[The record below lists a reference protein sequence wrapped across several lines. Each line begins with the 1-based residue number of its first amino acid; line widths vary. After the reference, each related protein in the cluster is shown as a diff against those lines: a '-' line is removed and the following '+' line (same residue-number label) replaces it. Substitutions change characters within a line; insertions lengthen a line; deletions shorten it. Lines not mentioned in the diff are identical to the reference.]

1 MRSWQA
7 RRAPRRAALE
17 IALNAPTELTALEIE
32 RRRLSLEERR
42 YARESRFLYRYMRI
56 IVALILGASA
66 LGVAAV
72 WMIENARQRAADE
85 RAQERRSSLAQGDI
99 NQANDR
105 LLRIECAK
113 MIFGVKDTLTSADP
127 RPHTVFAEALKAA
140 CPPDLADRAFRSLA
154 AGTTKEV
161 RTVYE
166 NAQISV
172 GSLVAPLT
180 VPAKSFAHGVN
191 VEVGGGLAIYGH
203 DVLHNAPPYNTQAN
217 LAEYQISLPWTGRYE
232 VSVEYASEE
241 ARPASVFLNGTR
253 LAEKAMGTPTGGWG
267 EDAQRWFVIATVEA
281 SSGPSTLLVKS
292 AGPFPHI
299 RRFLFRPIST
309 R

>member
-1 MRSWQA
+1 M
-7 RRAPRRAALE
+7 
-17 IALNAPTELTALEIE
+17 NAPTELTPLEID
-32 RRRLSLEERR
+32 RRRLALEERR
-42 YARESRFLYRYMRI
+42 YARESRFINRYMRL
-56 IVALILGASA
+56 IVALIIGASA
-66 LGVAAV
+66 IAVAGI
-72 WMIENARQRAADE
+72 WMLENARQRAADVRSE
-85 RAQERRSSLAQGDI
+85 EHRSSLAQSEI
-99 NQANDR
+99 QHANDR

-113 MIFGVKDTLTSADP
+113 MIFGVKDTLNSADT

-172 GSLVAPLT
+172 GSLVAPVM
-180 VPAKSFAHGVN
+180 VPAKSYAHGVN

-203 DVLHNAPPYNTQAN
+203 DVLHNAPPYNTQPN
-217 LAEYQISLPWTGRYE
+217 LAEYQITLPWTGRYE
-232 VSVEYASEE
+232 LSVEYASEE
-241 ARPASVFLNGTR
+241 SRPASVFLNGSR
-253 LAEKAMGTPTGGWG
+253 LVEKAMGAPTGGWG
-267 EDAQRWFVIATVEA
+267 EDAQRWSVVATVEA
-281 SSGPSTLLVKS
+281 SSGPGTLLVKS
-292 AGPFPHI
+292 SGPFPHI